1 MTDFI
6 HVDKW
11 SYKQDDALIQYN
23 GKIMIVRFDRCFNV
37 SDELNRFFVIKDIFV
52 KKLDLITKYINYF
65 IEFYDEDNEF
75 ITSYYKLKFLIDNKK
90 RVKKLGQK
98 GFIQAVYDLLLT
110 PTMVEKIKRMVED
123 NYTISLSSTDDTKK
137 YDKSLEFN
145 DDHGKIL
152 LMISTAIKMM
162 IPLMA
167 HFANSRKIKKPDYF
181 KFFEGLFIL
190 FGEEINIY
198 NKLYLTI
205 QKRVMRD
212 YNGNKPV
219 WFQKEMINGSDPSEF
234 IDIMLKDR
242 IIVDALFKYK
252 FDESVHSFNISV
264 INNQLKFFRQDKFD
278 VTPKMIGYEKDAEG
292 LSSVDKLVMNMNKI
306 DESLI
311 ILSEINIKNTIKKIK
326 KRFNITVEPEEIKFY
341 MQNHKI
347 NKFLKRFVDDYYAKF
362 FEGYDDLLT
371 LTKMQYIELLIILKK
386 KLIYDGNVFLPQILT
401 GNIQGR
407 LNSRVIQ
414 NNKFISRL
422 ESSSI
427 YEELIN
433 DKFAAVNELKGENI
447 IVNLLSNIINT
458 KFTFVDYDMQDKLG
472 DLIEINQNSLTDEF
486 LKFLSE
492 I

>member
-11 SYKQDDALIQYN
+11 NYRADEALVQYN
-23 GKIMIVRFDRCFNV
+23 GKIMIVRFDNCFNV
-37 SDELNRFFVIKDIFV
+37 SDDLNRFFVIKDIFV

-65 IEFYDEDNEF
+65 ITFYDDDNQF
-75 ITSYYKLKFLIDNKK
+75 ITAYYKIKFLIDNKK
-90 RVKKLGQK
+90 KVKKLGQQ
-98 GFIQAVYDLLLT
+98 GFIKAVYDILLT
-110 PTMVEKIKRMVED
+110 PTMVDKIKRMVED
-123 NYTISLSSTDDTKK
+123 NYMISLSSADDSKK
-137 YDKSLEFN
+137 FNKSLEFN
-145 DDHGKIL
+145 DEHGKIL

-167 HFANSRKIKKPDYF
+167 HFANSRKIKKADYF
-181 KFFEGLFIL
+181 KFFEGLFTL
-190 FGEEINIY
+190 FSDEINIY

-205 QKRVMRD
+205 QTRVMRD
-212 YNGNKPV
+212 YNGNKPI

-252 FDESVHSFNISV
+252 FDQSVHSFNISV
-264 INNQLKFFRQDKFD
+264 IGNQLKFFRQDKYD
-278 VTPKMIGYEKDAEG
+278 VTPKMIGYEKDTEG
-292 LSSVDKLVMNMNKI
+292 LSSIDKLVMNMNKI

-326 KRFNITVEPEEIKFY
+326 KRFNITVEPEEIRYY
-341 MQNHKI
+341 MKHHKV
-347 NKFLKRFVDDYYAKF
+347 NKFLMRFVHDYYAKY
-362 FEGYDDLLT
+362 FEGYNDLLM
-371 LTKMQYIELLIILKK
+371 LTKVQYIELLIILKK
-386 KLIYDGNVFLPQILT
+386 KLIYSGNVFLPQIFT

-422 ESSSI
+422 ESSAI
-427 YEELIN
+427 YEELVN
-433 DKFAAVNELKGENI
+433 DKFAAVIELKGENI
-447 IVNLLSNIINT
+447 IINLLSNIINT
-458 KFTFVDYDMQDKLG
+458 KFTFVDYDMDDRLG
-472 DLIEINQNSLTDEF
+472 EVIEFNQNSLTDEF